1 MVNNRRTRNRL
12 LAVLWLGLVFSF
24 CGVVSTASA
33 QSRTASAPAPTAVLS
48 KRDGA
53 ARGDAA
59 KPSAVKVEQSA
70 EKAVETVEDLAAQL
84 KELQDVQTGLVLTL
98 AACGDE
104 PHCVSGVND
113 QEIAGMQE
121 RLRKATKQLE
131 QEAPEKQETL
141 RQSLQSLQE
150 GADKLRISVTK
161 VETEIDRTKLEGNWS
176 DQFVFDDFNAAPA
189 VPFPNEKV
197 PLVRFE
203 DAEQPLPLE

>member
-1 MVNNRRTRNRL
+1 MVQRHRAWIKP
-12 LAVLWLGLVFSF
+12 LAALPPSLVFSF
-24 CGVVSTASA
+24 CCVVSMASA
-33 QSRTASAPAPTAVLS
+33 QSKPATPTAPTAVQAT
-48 KRDGA
+48 RNVA
-53 ARGDAA
+53 TRGEAGRPPVKA
-59 KPSAVKVEQSA
+59 EKPA
-70 EKAVETVEDLAAQL
+70 EKAADTVMDLAVEL

-113 QEIAGMQE
+113 QEIASMQE

-141 RQSLQSLQE
+141 RQALQALQE
-150 GADKLRISVTK
+150 GANKLQTSVSK

>member
-1 MVNNRRTRNRL
+1 MMAQDHRTWIKP
-12 LAVLWLGLVFSF
+12 LAALPPGLVISF
-24 CGVVSTASA
+24 CCVVSMASA
-33 QSRTASAPAPTAVLS
+33 QSKPTTAVQATRS
-48 KRDGA
+48 VP
-53 ARGDAA
+53 ARGEAGSETVKAEKPAEKSTEKAADAA
-59 KPSAVKVEQSA
+59 VDL
-70 EKAVETVEDLAAQL
+70 TVEL

-113 QEIAGMQE
+113 QEIVGMQE
-121 RLRKATKQLE
+121 RLRKATNRLE
-131 QEAPEKQETL
+131 QETPEKQETL
-141 RQSLQSLQE
+141 RQALRALQD
-150 GADKLRISVTK
+150 GADKLQASVSK